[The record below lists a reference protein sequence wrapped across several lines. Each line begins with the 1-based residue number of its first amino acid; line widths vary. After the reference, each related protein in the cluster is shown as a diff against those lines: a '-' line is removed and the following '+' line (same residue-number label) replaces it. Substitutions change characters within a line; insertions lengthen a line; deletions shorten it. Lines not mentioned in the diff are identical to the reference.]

1 MTMSRIN
8 RKSELRE
15 AAFLILF
22 RLDFQG
28 SSEIMDQIDDFF
40 DGEEGF
46 SESEK
51 QLIAGKVLGTVE
63 HIEEIDKLI
72 DEVSVGWKLSRM
84 TKVDL
89 TALRLA
95 CYEIKYDDA
104 VSAATA
110 INEAV
115 ELAKNYGTENSGSFV
130 NGILAKVVK

>member
-28 SSEIMDQIDDFF
+28 STEIMDQIDDFF
-40 DGEEGF
+40 DGEDGF

-51 QLIAGKVLGTVE
+51 QLIAGKVLGTID
-63 HIEEIDKLI
+63 HLEEIDNLI

-89 TALRLA
+89 TALSLA

>member
-1 MTMSRIN
+1 MNRVN

-28 SSEIMDQIDDFF
+28 SDCLTDQIDDFF
-40 DGEEGF
+40 DGEDGF

-51 QLIAGKVLGTVE
+51 QLIAGKVLGTLS
-63 HIEEIDKLI
+63 HLEEIDRTI
-72 DEVSVGWKLSRM
+72 DEVSVGWKISRM

-95 CYEIKYDDA
+95 CYEIKFDDA

-115 ELAKNYGTENSGSFV
+115 ELANNKVLAYSLDKV
-130 NGILAKVVK
+130 NTSN